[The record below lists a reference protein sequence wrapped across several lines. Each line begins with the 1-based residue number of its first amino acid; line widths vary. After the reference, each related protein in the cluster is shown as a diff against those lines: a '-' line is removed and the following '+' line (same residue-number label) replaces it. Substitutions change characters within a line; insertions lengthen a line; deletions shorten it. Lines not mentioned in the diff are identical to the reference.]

1 MLPFINTVI
10 LFKNEHYQTIMK
22 TYMFL
27 YLFEDIRFKNE
38 ICVLKI
44 KFLESV
50 ESLKAGSILHENV
63 YLLSSI

>member
-38 ICVLKI
+38 NMFVK
-44 KFLESV
+44 
-50 ESLKAGSILHENV
+50 N
-63 YLLSSI
+63 

>member
-22 TYMFL
+22 TYMFYI
-27 YLFEDIRFKNE
+27 YLKTLGLKMK
-38 ICVLKI
+38 ICLLKI

-50 ESLKAGSILHENV
+50 ESLKAGSNLHANV
-63 YLLSSI
+63 YLLYSI

>member
-1 MLPFINTVI
+1 MLPFRNTVI

-38 ICVLKI
+38 NTFVK
-44 KFLESV
+44 
-50 ESLKAGSILHENV
+50 N
-63 YLLSSI
+63 